1 MPDWRFQREA
11 RTPHSEQWA
20 IETEQYSIGRV
31 DLHFTSSRTFGT
43 IALHHSVAED
53 DIEELI
59 AEVDERL
66 VLTADPDREDFVV
79 TVWRG
84 ESYGT
89 FSEDP
94 DVEDTDL
101 EDTDAA
107 ASGTSEPPA
116 DGDASE
122 ANQANEA

>member
-43 IALHHSVAED
+43 IALHHSVAEE

-89 FSEDP
+89 FSED
-94 DVEDTDL
+94 TDS
-101 EDTDAA
+101 EETDAA
-107 ASGTSEPPA
+107 TTEPPA
-116 DGDASE
+116 DGEASE

>member
-1 MPDWRFQREA
+1 MTTPEGGDAAAGGSRWRFERES

-20 IETEQYSIGRV
+20 IETDDFAIGHV

-43 IALHHSVAED
+43 IAVHSSVDEAT
-53 DIEELI
+53 IEELI

-66 VLTADPDREDFVV
+66 VLTADPERDDFVV

-94 DVEDTDL
+94 GEATAD
-101 EDTDAA
+101 
-107 ASGTSEPPA
+107 PA
-116 DGDASE
+116 PEVDE
-122 ANQANEA
+122 E